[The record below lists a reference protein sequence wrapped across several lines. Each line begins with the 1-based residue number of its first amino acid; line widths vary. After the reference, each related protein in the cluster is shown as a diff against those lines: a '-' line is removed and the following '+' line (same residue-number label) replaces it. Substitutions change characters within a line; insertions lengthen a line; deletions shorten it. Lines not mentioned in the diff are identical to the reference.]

1 MTGKK
6 ATWIPTWLGLLIMIG
21 VLWLLARIMT
31 GGEGLSTV
39 PGPSAADRAA
49 AEESSKEFAWVERG
63 KDAVRAK
70 LKDPDSAQF
79 RNVRFHRGKD
89 GVPMT
94 CGEVNS
100 KNSFGGYGGF
110 QKFVSAG
117 RAELTFLSEQMTD
130 GDFVEVWNRMCVG

>member
-1 MTGKK
+1 
-6 ATWIPTWLGLLIMIG
+6 
-21 VLWLLARIMT
+21 
-31 GGEGLSTV
+31 
-39 PGPSAADRAA
+39 
-49 AEESSKEFAWVERG
+49 
-63 KDAVRAK
+63 
-70 LKDPDSAQF
+70 
-79 RNVRFHRGKD
+79 
-89 GVPMT
+89 MT